1 MNDFRELYQEMIL
14 DHYRSPRN
22 FGPLENQNLSARGYN
37 PLCGDEVEI
46 HLYRDGDG
54 ILRDI
59 SFEGCGCAISTASA
73 SILSEVLKGRP
84 ENEVRDIFEEFHKM
98 ITEDGTAPER
108 EGLTKLKVFSGV
120 KNFPVRV
127 KCATLVWHT
136 LIQALNE
143 KEEEVCTE

>member
-1 MNDFRELYQEMIL
+1 MAVI
-14 DHYRSPRN
+14 
-22 FGPLENQNLSARGYN
+22 SAGW
-37 PLCGDEVEI
+37 V
-46 HLYRDGDG
+46 
-54 ILRDI
+54 
-59 SFEGCGCAISTASA
+59 SMMVCAISTASA

-84 ENEVRDIFEEFHKM
+84 ENEVRGIFEEFHKM
-98 ITEDGTAPER
+98 ITEEGTAPEGA
-108 EGLTKLKVFSGV
+108 GLAKLKVFSGV